1 MDIENTVSTIDSK
14 VSKKAKIRNR
24 YNQVPI
30 WINNLYPKVNV
41 KVTKFLFSKLEK
53 NRDFKLI

>member
-14 VSKKAKIRNR
+14 VSEKAKIRNR

-53 NRDFKLI
+53 NRDF